1 MYDSYQLFSF
11 FQIPLGVILKNENKN
26 DDMAEIMTE
35 MHKYVP
41 TKLYEEEY
49 FDEDEDDVIRLSRAS
64 IHPILIGGD
73 QLTACRARG
82 AKKAKVNSFVA
93 ESRLDSLIPVA
104 EDWHARFNFIEV
116 STFSLI
122 V

>member
-26 DDMAEIMTE
+26 DDMVEIMTE

-49 FDEDEDDVIRLSRAS
+49 LMRMKMKLYVSQEHLI
-64 IHPILIGGD
+64 ILY
-73 QLTACRARG
+73 
-82 AKKAKVNSFVA
+82 
-93 ESRLDSLIPVA
+93 
-104 EDWHARFNFIEV
+104 
-116 STFSLI
+116 
-122 V
+122 